1 MNYAGKIL
9 AYLGEPN
16 RFSQVLLIAG
26 APPVEKAGTEFK
38 LVINTVLTPDDIRE
52 TLATFASHA
61 RRAGSTDMGKQG
73 VFAFGLPKQGRFK
86 IHYLTQR
93 GSDFVSIQRMPFDVP
108 PLESLLAQPAQLS
121 LVDDLLAQ
129 PVGGIIL
136 FTGPAPDTLT
146 RLIYSALARV
156 NDHKNMVIYILEQHL
171 SFLLKHKNSIVV
183 QVVVGTDI
191 PTLEEGIHN
200 GLFLAP
206 DLVYVSSPKTP
217 EDFAG
222 LMCAAQAGAIV
233 LVSAIA
239 INEQHLL
246 SSLEQRLQADYSLLR
261 HYIRKTICVTA
272 DSAGLISLTDSKIT
286 P

>member
-26 APPVEKAGTEFK
+26 APPVEKVGTEFK
-38 LVINTVLTPDDIRE
+38 LVINTVLTPDDIRD

-61 RRAGSTDMGKQG
+61 RRTGSTDMGKQG

-108 PLESLLAQPAQLS
+108 PLETLLAQPAQLS

-129 PVGGIIL
+129 PAGGIIL
-136 FTGPAPDTLT
+136 FTGPAPDALT

-156 NDHKNMVIYILEQHL
+156 NDHKSIVIYILEQHL
-171 SFLLKHKNSIVV
+171 SFLLKHKNSIVI
-183 QVVVGTDI
+183 QVEVGTDI
-191 PTLEEGIHN
+191 PTLEEGIRN

-206 DLVYVSSPKTP
+206 DLAYISSPKTP

-222 LMCAAQAGAIV
+222 LMCAAQSGATVI
-233 LVSAIA
+233 VSAIA
-239 INEQHLL
+239 INEKHLL
-246 SSLEQRLQADYSLLR
+246 SVLEQRLQGDYSLFSHL
-261 HYIRKTICVTA
+261 IRKTISVTA
-272 DSAGLISLTDSKIT
+272 DSAGLISLTDTHTT